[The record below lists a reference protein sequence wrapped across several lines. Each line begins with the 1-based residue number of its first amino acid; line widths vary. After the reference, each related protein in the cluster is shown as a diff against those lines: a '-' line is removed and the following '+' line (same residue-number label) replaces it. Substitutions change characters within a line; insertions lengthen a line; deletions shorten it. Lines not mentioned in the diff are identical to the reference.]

1 MFSDFIS
8 CANFQSAISEMR
20 LYITQLLQSWL
31 LTSYAM
37 YISYQESQQLNW
49 IFNELF
55 VWNANI
61 MESWTDDAVEDE
73 A

>member
-1 MFSDFIS
+1 
-8 CANFQSAISEMR
+8 MR